1 MPEHES
7 KCGVAGLA
15 ITRAAGASAGEEV
28 CSHGRVVDGHV
39 EECVEGL
46 GVLYCPMGCGR
57 GSDIFRWGAELCILG
72 DCAGVLSGTCWSCN
86 HLWSCWPP

>member
-1 MPEHES
+1 MNQCSRGSGGGRALPEHDS

-39 EECVEGL
+39 DECVEGL
-46 GVLYCPMGCGR
+46 GVL
-57 GSDIFRWGAELCILG
+57 
-72 DCAGVLSGTCWSCN
+72 
-86 HLWSCWPP
+86 